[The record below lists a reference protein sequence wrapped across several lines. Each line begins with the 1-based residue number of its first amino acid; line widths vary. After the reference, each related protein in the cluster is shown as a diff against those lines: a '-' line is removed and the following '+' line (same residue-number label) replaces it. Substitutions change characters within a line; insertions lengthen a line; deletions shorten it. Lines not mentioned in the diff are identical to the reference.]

1 MVRWPDD
8 ESMLKEYVDELGY
21 SEAASHCGWLR
32 QFQRFVRQHSPH
44 RGLTERVFRTWI
56 RKKAEKSSRSFV
68 IRQTQFIKGF
78 LDWLDRGESC
88 RAILWMICKGSINAD
103 RYERLPAL

>member
-44 RGLTERVFRTWI
+44 
-56 RKKAEKSSRSFV
+56 FV
-68 IRQTQFIKGF
+68 TPA
-78 LDWLDRGESC
+78 S
-88 RAILWMICKGSINAD
+88 GSMAD
-103 RYERLPAL
+103 